1 MTAAKGFSNVHEL
14 FSARAGVRG
23 PERAGVSFNN
33 LNSTGV
39 KMSELVCALY
49 VF

>member
-1 MTAAKGFSNVHEL
+1 MTAAKGFSIVHVL

-23 PERAGVSFNN
+23 PGRAGVSFNS
-33 LNSTGV
+33 NSTGE

>member
-1 MTAAKGFSNVHEL
+1 MTAAKGFSTLHVL

-23 PERAGVSFNN
+23 PGRAGVSFN

-39 KMSELVCALY
+39 KTSELVCALY